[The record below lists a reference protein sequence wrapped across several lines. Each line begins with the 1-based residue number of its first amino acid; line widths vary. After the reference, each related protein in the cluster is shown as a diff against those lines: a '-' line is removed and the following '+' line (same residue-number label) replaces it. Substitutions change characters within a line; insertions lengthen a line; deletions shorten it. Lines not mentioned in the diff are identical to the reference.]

1 MLIVEM
7 PVSSVA
13 FAPVI
18 LQVGRNPFRMS
29 NMRVF
34 GPAVHRSNSV
44 CMAQQPSAAPGGPK
58 IGAAGATP
66 GAGKGKATGGKAQKD
81 LQGRNREGGARANQ
95 EAGGHISGKSSGKT
109 APRAL
114 KGVWRVFNVEVAASK
129 DAGKDSVSVTRE
141 VVSAAAAKLGV
152 QAGDIESGAVRVVR
166 KSFDARRVRRTGL
179 QEPHFNYV
187 LDIELGAKGKVVK
200 LKAESG
206 KFERA
211 TGDELFAL
219 TDDAHPHPAFTSQ
232 RPVAVV
238 GSGPA
243 GTCLHIYTCI
253 YIYAT
258 DKVPNS

>member
-1 MLIVEM
+1 MFSTQLAIKA
-7 PVSSVA
+7 SVQ
-13 FAPVI
+13 V
-18 LQVGRNPFRMS
+18 LQKLV
-29 NMRVF
+29 
-34 GPAVHRSNSV
+34 
-44 CMAQQPSAAPGGPK
+44 PSAE
-58 IGAAGATP
+58 AGRGFSFPPINTILRWKDVTP
-66 GAGKGKATGGKAQKD
+66 GINKVVIIAI
-81 LQGRNREGGARANQ
+81 L
-95 EAGGHISGKSSGKT
+95 S
-109 APRAL
+109 AL
-114 KGVWRVFNVEVAASK
+114 IGTVLFLVAASK
-129 DAGKDSVSVTRE
+129 DAGKDSVGVTRE

-200 LKAESG
+200 LKAEPG

-253 YIYAT
+253 
-258 DKVPNS
+258 